1 MGLEDLT
8 EDSLEKAV
16 LADLDKE
23 ISKSIDAEMRYY
35 LMMQYLA
42 GVENWT
48 KVTLSTLQD
57 NRHAVDITYWLA
69 DQGLVDAEDYY
80 RDGREFI
87 FQNPKHA
94 TMFALRWAK

>member
-16 LADLDKE
+16 LADLDNE
-23 ISKSIDAEMRYY
+23 ITKSINDEMRYY
-35 LMMQYLA
+35 LMMQYYA

-48 KVTLSTLQD
+48 KVTLDKLQD
-57 NRHAVDITYWLA
+57 NRHAVDITYWLEE
-69 DQGLVDAEDYY
+69 QGFVDKEDYY

-87 FQNPKHA
+87 FLNPKHA
-94 TMFALRWAK
+94 TLFTLRWV